1 MYTAIPAPAVHTRSL
16 PVATGIPHSAIINGS
31 EVRKQNDGSYP
42 YQYVIN
48 PCPEKV
54 GWPILLC
61 SACGGESP
69 QYPGLCNG
77 QAIGTPRFCKCTYF
91 SRACLPLR
99 VTDGRLGT
107 DTGPNGVTTSLV
119 TTTIGWATAVATFEL
134 ETLSEYKALR
144 QSITVTKTFSTAVT
158 TTSSAGSG
166 LETAAV
172 VVLAGG
178 VAWILAGDF

>member
-1 MYTAIPAPAVHTRSL
+1 M
-16 PVATGIPHSAIINGS
+16 
-31 EVRKQNDGSYP
+31 
-42 YQYVIN
+42 
-48 PCPEKV
+48 
-54 GWPILLC
+54 
-61 SACGGESP
+61 
-69 QYPGLCNG
+69 
-77 QAIGTPRFCKCTYF
+77 
-91 SRACLPLR
+91 
-99 VTDGRLGT
+99 TDGRLGT